1 MKSYSLIIPT
11 YRAQDCLP
19 KVLPGLAQLPD
30 EWEILVVDD
39 GSPECP
45 RELVSKLLPR
55 ARFLKSSRASG
66 AAGAR
71 NHGALAARGEVLVF
85 LDSDVV
91 VKAETLVGLANT
103 LSESDW
109 SGAFGCY
116 AAATPD
122 EHPPLS
128 RFRNLL
134 HRYVHRHCAGE
145 VASFWTGLGCVR
157 REQFLSVGGFCERL
171 SDSSSIEDVEFGA
184 RLHRAGHRILLDPRF
199 EGMHLK
205 RWTLP
210 SMVRTD
216 IFQRAVPWIQLM
228 VRGRLESRA
237 MNGGTSFRLGP
248 LLMLLTLA
256 LSALGSKL
264 ALPLGLAYCMTQL
277 PVCFALHRD
286 GGWEVG
292 LVTLPAMAVH
302 HVCCWVGAFVG
313 LLSLHRLAPPP
324 EAHCLVDSLASAR
337 NAGEDSINSR

>member
-1 MKSYSLIIPT
+1 MKRYSLIMPT
-11 YRAQDCLP
+11 YRAEECLP
-19 KVLPGLAQLPD
+19 RVLPGLAELPED
-30 EWEILVVDD
+30 WEILIVDD
-39 GSPECP
+39 GSPCCP
-45 RELVSKLLPR
+45 EGLVSSLLPR
-55 ARFLKSSRASG
+55 ASFLKSSRASG

-71 NHGALAARGEVLVF
+71 NHGALAAQGEVLVF

-91 VKAETLVGLANT
+91 VEAETLVGLAS
-103 LSESDW
+103 LLCDPEW

-116 AAATPD
+116 AAVTPR

-134 HRYVHRHCAGE
+134 HRYVHRVCAGE

-157 REQFLSVGGFCERL
+157 RDQFLAVGGFCERL
-171 SDSSSIEDVEFGA
+171 SDTSSIEDVEFGA
-184 RLHRAGHRILLDPRF
+184 RLHRAGYKILLDPRF
-199 EGMHLK
+199 EGVHLK

-216 IFQRAVPWIQLM
+216 IFQRARPWIQLM
-228 VRGRLESRA
+228 LRGRVESNA

-248 LLMLLTLA
+248 LLMLGTLSLSLVGSKFAWPLA
-256 LSALGSKL
+256 LL
-264 ALPLGLAYCMTQL
+264 YCVTQL
-277 PVCFALHRD
+277 PICLALQRD

-302 HVCCWVGAFVG
+302 HVCCWIGAVLG
-313 LLSLHRLAPPP
+313 LLSMHRLAPPP

-337 NAGEDSINSR
+337 NADEPSISS